1 MKALLVILIVLA
13 VLLLIG
19 FIRFGGT
26 VEYSSEGL
34 TVLVKVLCFN
44 IKVLPRPEK
53 TPEQQAA
60 DAEKKK
66 KAEEKKKKAEAKR
79 KAKEEKRKAKA
90 EKKAARK
97 KKKQPEQPEKPKK
110 GGSLQLI
117 LKMIPAGLETLGDLK
132 NVLRFDELYVHYTIA
147 GQPDPAGAARQYG
160 MICAGGGAVTA
171 LLENNLRIRRRKV
184 TAWVDF
190 TTTEALVYVRLTI
203 TMSLGRVL
211 RFLVA
216 AGIKFL
222 RIYLADRQ
230 EKKHKSKQEGQ

>member
-90 EKKAARK
+90 EKKAQK
-97 KKKQPEQPEKPKK
+97 KKKQPEEDKKPKK

-117 LKMIPAGLETLGDLK
+117 LKMIPAALETLGDLK

-160 MICAGGGAVTA
+160 MICAGGGTVTA
-171 LLENNLRIRRRKV
+171 LLENNLRIRRREV
-184 TAWVDF
+184 SAWVDF

-203 TMSLGRVL
+203 TMSVGRLL
-211 RFLVA
+211 RFVVA

>member
-1 MKALLVILIVLA
+1 MKVLLIILI

-26 VEYSSEGL
+26 VEYSADGL
-34 TVLVKVLCFN
+34 TVLVRVLCFK
-44 IKVLPRPEK
+44 IKVFPRPEK

-60 DAEKKK
+60 DEEKKK
-66 KAEEKKKKAEAKR
+66 KAEEKKKKAEEKR
-79 KAKEEKRKAKA
+79 KAKEEKRRARA
-90 EKKAARK
+90 EKKAQK
-97 KKKQPEQPEKPKK
+97 KKKKPEQEQAQKPRK

-117 LKMIPAGLETLGDLK
+117 LKMIPAALETLGDLK
-132 NVLRFDELYVHYTIA
+132 NVLRFDDLYVHYTIA
-147 GQPDPAGAARQYG
+147 GQPDPAGAARMYG
-160 MICAGGGAVTA
+160 AICAGGGAVTA
-171 LLENNLRIRRRKV
+171 LLENNLRIRRREV
-184 TAWVDF
+184 SAWVDF

-203 TMSLGRVL
+203 TMSVGRLL

>member
-1 MKALLVILIVLA
+1 MKVLLIILI

-34 TVLVKVLCFN
+34 TVLVKILCFN

-60 DAEKKK
+60 DEEKKK

-90 EKKAARK
+90 EKKAQK
-97 KKKQPEQPEKPKK
+97 KKKQPEEDKKPKK

-117 LKMIPAGLETLGDLK
+117 LKMIPAALETLGDLK

-171 LLENNLRIRRRKV
+171 LLENNLRIRKREV
-184 TAWVDF
+184 SAWVDF

-203 TMSLGRVL
+203 TMSVGRLL
-211 RFLVA
+211 RFVVA

>member
-1 MKALLVILIVLA
+1 MKVLLIILI

-60 DAEKKK
+60 DEEKKK

-90 EKKAARK
+90 EKKAQK
-97 KKKQPEQPEKPKK
+97 KKKQPEEDKKPKK

-117 LKMIPAGLETLGDLK
+117 LKMIPAALETLGDLK

-171 LLENNLRIRRRKV
+171 LLENNLRIRRREV
-184 TAWVDF
+184 SAWVDF

-203 TMSLGRVL
+203 TMSVGRLL
-211 RFLVA
+211 RFVVA

>member
-13 VLLLIG
+13 VLVLIG

-34 TVLVKVLCFN
+34 TVLVKILCFN

-60 DAEKKK
+60 DEEKKK
-66 KAEEKKKKAEAKR
+66 KNEEKKKKA
-79 KAKEEKRKAKA
+79 EEKRKAKA
-90 EKKAARK
+90 EKKAQK
-97 KKKQPEQPEKPKK
+97 KKKQPEEDKKPKK

-132 NVLRFDELYVHYTIA
+132 NVLRFDELYVRYTIA

-171 LLENNLRIRRRKV
+171 LLENNLRIRRREV
-184 TAWVDF
+184 SAWVDF

-203 TMSLGRVL
+203 TLSVGRVVC
-211 RFLVA
+211 FAVK

>member
-13 VLLLIG
+13 VLVLIG

-34 TVLVKVLCFN
+34 TVLVKILCFN

-60 DAEKKK
+60 DEEKKKKAAEKKK
-66 KAEEKKKKAEAKR
+66 KAEEK
-79 KAKEEKRKAKA
+79 RKAKA
-90 EKKAARK
+90 KKKAQK
-97 KKKQPEQPEKPKK
+97 KKKQPEEDKKPKK

-117 LKMIPAGLETLGDLK
+117 LKMIPAALETLGDLK

-171 LLENNLRIRRRKV
+171 LLENNLRIRRREV
-184 TAWVDF
+184 SAWVDF

-203 TMSLGRVL
+203 TLSVGRVVC
-211 RFLVA
+211 FAVK

-222 RIYLADRQ
+222 HIYLADRQ

>member
-1 MKALLVILIVLA
+1 MKVLLIILI

-34 TVLVKVLCFN
+34 TVLVKILCFN

-60 DAEKKK
+60 DEEKKK
-66 KAEEKKKKAEAKR
+66 RAEEKKKKAEAKR
-79 KAKEEKRKAKA
+79 KAKA
-90 EKKAARK
+90 EKKARK
-97 KKKQPEQPEKPKK
+97 KEKQPEEGKKPKK

-117 LKMIPAGLETLGDLK
+117 LKMIPAALETLGDLK
-132 NVLRFDELYVHYTIA
+132 NVPRFDELYVHYTIA

-171 LLENNLRIRRRKV
+171 LLENNLRIRRREV
-184 TAWVDF
+184 SAWVDF
-190 TTTEALVYVRLTI
+190 TNTN
-203 TMSLGRVL
+203 
-211 RFLVA
+211 
-216 AGIKFL
+216 
-222 RIYLADRQ
+222 
-230 EKKHKSKQEGQ
+230 

>member
-1 MKALLVILIVLA
+1 MLLIVLI

-60 DAEKKK
+60 DEEKKK

-90 EKKAARK
+90 EKKAQK
-97 KKKQPEQPEKPKK
+97 KKKQPEEDKKPKK

-117 LKMIPAGLETLGDLK
+117 LKMIPAALETLGDLK

-171 LLENNLRIRRRKV
+171 LLENNLRIRKREV
-184 TAWVDF
+184 SAWVDF

-203 TMSLGRVL
+203 TMSVGRLL
-211 RFLVA
+211 RFVVA

>member
-1 MKALLVILIVLA
+1 MLLIILI

-26 VEYSSEGL
+26 VEYSADGL
-34 TVLVKVLCFN
+34 TVLVRVLCFK
-44 IKVLPRPEK
+44 IKVFPRPEK

-60 DAEKKK
+60 DEEKKK
-66 KAEEKKKKAEAKR
+66 KAEEKKKKAEEKR
-79 KAKEEKRKAKA
+79 KAKEEKHKARAEQKAK
-90 EKKAARK
+90 K
-97 KKKQPEQPEKPKK
+97 KKKQPEQEQAQKPKK

-117 LKMIPAGLETLGDLK
+117 LKMIPAALETLGDLK
-132 NVLRFDELYVHYTIA
+132 NVLRFDDLYVHYTIA
-147 GQPDPAGAARQYG
+147 GQPDPAGAARMYG

-171 LLENNLRIRRRKV
+171 LLENNLRIRRREV
-184 TAWVDF
+184 SAWVDF

-203 TMSLGRVL
+203 TMSVGRLL

>member
-13 VLLLIG
+13 VLVLIG

-60 DAEKKK
+60 DEEKKK

-90 EKKAARK
+90 EKKAQK
-97 KKKQPEQPEKPKK
+97 KKKQPEEDKKPKK

-132 NVLRFDELYVHYTIA
+132 NVLRFDELYVRYTIA

-171 LLENNLRIRRRKV
+171 LLENNLRIRRREV
-184 TAWVDF
+184 SAWVDF

-203 TMSLGRVL
+203 TLSLGRVVC
-211 RFLVA
+211 FAVK

>member
-1 MKALLVILIVLA
+1 MKVLLIILI

-60 DAEKKK
+60 DEEKKK
-66 KAEEKKKKAEAKR
+66 KAEEKKKKAEVKR

-90 EKKAARK
+90 EKK
-97 KKKQPEQPEKPKK
+97 KKQPEEDKKPKK

-117 LKMIPAGLETLGDLK
+117 LKMIPAALETLGDLK
-132 NVLRFDELYVHYTIA
+132 NVLRFDELYVRYTIA

-171 LLENNLRIRRRKV
+171 LLENNLRIRRREV
-184 TAWVDF
+184 SAWVDF

-203 TMSLGRVL
+203 TMSVGRLL
-211 RFLVA
+211 RFVVA

>member
-1 MKALLVILIVLA
+1 MKVLLIVLI

-60 DAEKKK
+60 DEEKKK

-90 EKKAARK
+90 EKKAQK
-97 KKKQPEQPEKPKK
+97 KKKQPEEDKKPKK

-117 LKMIPAGLETLGDLK
+117 LKMIPAALETLGDLK

-171 LLENNLRIRRRKV
+171 LLENNLRIRKREV
-184 TAWVDF
+184 SAWVDF

-203 TMSLGRVL
+203 TMSVGRLL
-211 RFLVA
+211 RFVVA

>member
-1 MKALLVILIVLA
+1 MLLIILI

-60 DAEKKK
+60 DEEKKK

-90 EKKAARK
+90 EKKAQK
-97 KKKQPEQPEKPKK
+97 KKKQPEEDKKPKK

-117 LKMIPAGLETLGDLK
+117 LKMIPAALETLGDLK

-171 LLENNLRIRRRKV
+171 LLENNLRIRKREV
-184 TAWVDF
+184 SAWVDF

-203 TMSLGRVL
+203 TMSVGRLL
-211 RFLVA
+211 RFVVA